1 MRRAYS
7 VWSVLTAIGAAGC
20 AVVMIGQIFSLKRG
34 GPTDHAFVLAALVL
48 MMALAFY
55 LIWLEYR
62 DTRLLWLAALPV
74 AAAFLIRA
82 LCLDYASGDYNSF
95 LAHWV
100 EFFRQN
106 GGFFAI
112 SQDIGDYNVVYLYF
126 VAAISYLDVP
136 DLYLYKLFS
145 ILFDVLPAGAQE
157 GLGAS
162 GSVFDSAVPAYGGAK
177 RGLLGTMRQYLW
189 GDGSPRSGSIAG
201 GSAKKFR
208 GAHGSGLFLQ
218 IAGYFCAA
226 SVGRNVAGQEGEVL
240 ASLVIPGDLYGHDPA
255 RPPVGKA
262 SVGYFEGIFRSDG
275 GVFQPDP

>member
-112 SQDIGDYNVVYLYF
+112 SQDIGDYNVVYLYLSCF
-126 VAAISYLDVP
+126 PSYLMCCWP
-136 DLYLYKLFS
+136 
-145 ILFDVLPAGAQE
+145 GAAC
-157 GLGAS
+157 G
-162 GSVFDSAVPAYGGAK
+162 
-177 RGLLGTMRQYLW
+177 
-189 GDGSPRSGSIAG
+189 
-201 GSAKKFR
+201 
-208 GAHGSGLFLQ
+208 
-218 IAGYFCAA
+218 
-226 SVGRNVAGQEGEVL
+226 
-240 ASLVIPGDLYGHDPA
+240 
-255 RPPVGKA
+255 
-262 SVGYFEGIFRSDG
+262 
-275 GVFQPDP
+275 